1 MVQDGVMTVQPHVT
15 DIPDTNIVGS
25 STIALGTESVN
36 LKLKPRAEDSSLLA
50 GQAPQRVEGGFRDIN
65 IDVSKLRI
73 AFPLLTSIEL
83 NTADGADYQHLIQ
96 AVRQQ

>member
-1 MVQDGVMTVQPHVT
+1 MVQDGVMTVQPHVI

-25 STIALGTESVN
+25 GTIALGTESVN
-36 LKLKPRAEDSSLLA
+36 LKLKPREDSSLLA

-65 IDVSKLRI
+65 INVSKTRI

-83 NTADGADYQHLIQ
+83 DMADGADYQHLNQ